1 MRAFLQKYDRCFA
14 SLFMAACSVVV
25 WTLVGE
31 LRWVDR
37 PWHFQMAAAD
47 QRQIFG
53 TMYWLDAS
61 AKALGLLALIW
72 AVIAIRKTRTLF
84 SLIVLIAAALAF
96 LISFAP

>member
-14 SLFMAACSVVV
+14 SIFMAICSLIV

-31 LRWVDR
+31 LRWTYR

-47 QRQIFG
+47 SRQIFG

-61 AKALGLLALIW
+61 AKALGLFALVW
-72 AVIAIRKTRTLF
+72 AVVAIRKTRTLF
-84 SLIVLIAAALAF
+84 SLIVLIAAALVF